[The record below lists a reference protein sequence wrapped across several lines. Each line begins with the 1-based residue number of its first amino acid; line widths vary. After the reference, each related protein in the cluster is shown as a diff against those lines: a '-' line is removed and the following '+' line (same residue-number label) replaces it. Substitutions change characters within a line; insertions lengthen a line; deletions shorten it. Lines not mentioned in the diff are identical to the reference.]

1 MAGNAIQQDWKVD
14 FEHPQFFISQSE
26 RLSALL
32 DAVVAESATATD
44 PDECID
50 YLELTEIL
58 VELLN
63 QAQYFSMLSLDQVQ
77 DRWKEVDSLMSKT
90 RTIQDAVAD
99 WEKRTSGKVE
109 MVSVDA
115 DVATAVSRK
124 RARSFDSDAD
134 EEEMYKRRRE
144 EDFVPEPEVDDGLD
158 IVQVSTSLL
167 REEPPTYWWT
177 QPFYD

>member
-1 MAGNAIQQDWKVD
+1 MAGNAIQPDLKTD

-32 DAVVAESATATD
+32 DAVVAESSTATD
-44 PDECID
+44 PDACID

-63 QAQYFSMLSLDQVQ
+63 QAQYFSVLSLDQVQ
-77 DRWKEVDSLMSKT
+77 SRWKEVESLMSKT

-99 WEKRTSGKVE
+99 WETRTSLKTGTAS
-109 MVSVDA
+109 MDA
-115 DVATAVSRK
+115 DAATAVPRK
-124 RARSFDSDAD
+124 RARSSDSNTD
-134 EEEMYKRRRE
+134 EAGLYKRRRE
-144 EDFVPEPEVDDGLD
+144 EEFEQPPEMEHRLD
-158 IVQVSTSLL
+158 IEHGSLS
-167 REEPPTYWWT
+167 PPKDEAPTPWWT